1 MVGLGSSWGPTCGHP
16 VQQGAQ
22 FCGVCG
28 EPASGSAL
36 PPPSPDSR
44 QAWPPPPSAG
54 QQVSPFSLA
63 SDTLP
68 TELPS
73 ADGADPWASWYGKP
87 RAASPPGQS
96 SNLPDVYGAPTGY
109 AEAPPY
115 GGAQQYGAGQP
126 YGGDQAYGDQPY
138 GAGQQY
144 GGDQQYGQYV
154 GPAEYGAGQQP
165 YGATQRYGP
174 GQQYTDFQQAGGRG
188 APGSPRGWRSRG
200 PLLPILAI
208 GGVAVA
214 AIAGLVIATSG
225 SGGSSPSAASSSSAT
240 TTPAQASAAAQK
252 AAAQQLNTLLS
263 QSGND
268 HSDVVGAVLS
278 VEACKSLRA
287 ARTTFATAAANRTN
301 LLSKLGTLSNRSA
314 LPPALLAD
322 LTSAWQASAQA
333 DTDLHDWAQN
343 LISGGCH
350 KGKTHDD
357 PKYKDSLGPDTTASS
372 AKARFTTEWK
382 PLAQKYDL
390 PVYKTGQL

>member
-1 MVGLGSSWGPTCGHP
+1 VVGLGSSWGPTCGHP

-115 GGAQQYGAGQP
+115 S
-126 YGGDQAYGDQPY
+126 GDQPYGDQPY

-301 LLSKLGTLSNRSA
+301 LLSKHSVAVNAHAIQVVAGL
-314 LPPALLAD
+314 
-322 LTSAWQASAQA
+322 
-333 DTDLHDWAQN
+333 
-343 LISGGCH
+343 
-350 KGKTHDD
+350 
-357 PKYKDSLGPDTTASS
+357 
-372 AKARFTTEWK
+372 F
-382 PLAQKYDL
+382 
-390 PVYKTGQL
+390 

>member
-1 MVGLGSSWGPTCGHP
+1 MVGLGSSWGPACGHS
-16 VQQGAQ
+16 VQPGAQ
-22 FCGVCG
+22 FCDVCG
-28 EPASGSAL
+28 ASASAGAL
-36 PPPSPDSR
+36 PPPPSPDSR
-44 QAWPPPPSAG
+44 HPWPPPPAA
-54 QQVSPFSLA
+54 QPVSPFSLA

-73 ADGADPWASWYGKP
+73 ADGQDPWASWYGKP
-87 RAASPPGQS
+87 RAALPQDPS
-96 SNLPDVYGAPTGY
+96 SNLPDVYGTPTGY
-109 AEAPPY
+109 GEAPPY
-115 GGAQQYGAGQP
+115 GGT
-126 YGGDQAYGDQPY
+126 
-138 GAGQQY
+138 QQY

-174 GQQYTDFQQAGGRG
+174 GQQYPGGTAFGDQGYGGVTQYADFQQPGGSG
-188 APGSPRGWRSRG
+188 GPGSPQGPRGQRGPRSRG
-200 PLLPILAI
+200 PLVPILAI
-208 GGVAVA
+208 GGVAAA

-225 SGGSSPSAASSSSAT
+225 SGGSSPSSVSSTAAT
-240 TTPAQASAAAQK
+240 TPPSQASAAQQ

-268 HSDVVGAVLS
+268 HSDVVGAVLD
-278 VEACKSLRA
+278 VEACKSLRG
-287 ARTTFATAAANRTN
+287 ARTTFATAAANRN
-301 LLSKLGTLSNRSA
+301 KLLVKLGTLPNKAA
-314 LPPALLAD
+314 LPPALLTD
-322 LTSAWQASAQA
+322 LTAAWQASAQA

-357 PKYKDSLGPDTTASS
+357 QKYKDSLGPDSTASS
-372 AKARFTTEWK
+372 AKARFSKEWQ